1 MRNIP
6 KKPKGKSLIKK
17 TSGLDTATD
26 FIMTVG
32 PHAQDI
38 ANYTAHGA
46 AAIGV
51 GALARIRKKLK
62 QIDKKYGGSQK

>member
-1 MRNIP
+1 MPNPP

-17 TSGLDTATD
+17 TSGLDAATD

-46 AAIGV
+46 AALGV
-51 GALARIRKKLK
+51 GALAGIRKKLK
-62 QIDKKYGGSQK
+62 KIDKKYGGSK